1 MGAYKQLHDYYFSL
15 AKASARPVAERGM
28 EDVYRLRAQRVDQY
42 WQSIAQLINIGR
54 TIYNALLDTQK
65 EQQQLAKLNELYSKY
80 AKLLGEPK

>member
-54 TIYNALLDTQK
+54 TIYNTMIDSY
-65 EQQQLAKLNELYSKY
+65 QQQQQMTKLNELYNKY
-80 AKLLGEPK
+80 SKLLGGM

>member
-54 TIYNALLDTQK
+54 TIYNTMIDSY
-65 EQQQLAKLNELYSKY
+65 QQQQQMAKLNELYNKY
-80 AKLLGEPK
+80 GKLLGGM